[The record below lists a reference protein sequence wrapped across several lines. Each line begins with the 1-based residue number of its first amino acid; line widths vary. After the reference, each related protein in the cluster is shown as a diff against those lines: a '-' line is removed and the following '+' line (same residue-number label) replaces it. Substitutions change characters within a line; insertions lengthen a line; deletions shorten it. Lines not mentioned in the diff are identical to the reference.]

1 MGIIPFGLMAQLN
14 QNFPENVTLRVEK
27 TGINTQASDFGPA
40 FVENELWFSAFTAEE
55 ISRLNQGKSNDV
67 FYNLFA
73 SPVDEKGNLR
83 GGKNMKLQEISA
95 GYHAGPVSWCEA
107 TNELFVTLSN
117 YENPEI
123 KNVVFQKSNI
133 PLKIIILKK
142 SGSNWVQAGELPFNS
157 SSYSV
162 GHPAISVTGD
172 TLIFASNIPGKGLGG
187 TDLYMTV
194 RKNGSWG
201 EMVNLGDKINT
212 PGEDMFPYL
221 HKGKMLFYA
230 SSAKSGGQG
239 KFDIYYSGLTAG
251 GFDTPKPLAALNT
264 AEDDFGLVI
273 HPDEE
278 VGYFVSRKA
287 GGEGDDDIYKVLFEV
302 EGEYDLELLVQ
313 NKKTKNP
320 VAYAKVD
327 FNDNR
332 SITAGN
338 DGLIRRKLDKNSDY
352 TATSDVE
359 GYVNETVYIS
369 TRNKPFGTLKEI
381 LEIEKLVVGEVIVL
395 KNIYYD
401 FDKWN
406 ILPQSAIELD
416 KVVKLMDDNPTL
428 EIELSSHTDSRG
440 THAYN
445 EELSRKRAAS
455 ARDYIVSQGVSA
467 SRITS
472 RGYGETML
480 VNQCTDGVPCPETL
494 HRANRRTE
502 IKVTAF
508 QGGTLSGTDTLTI
521 GDTRVLRHSLPTEQA
536 TAGPSHSQSAT
547 ATGDIYY
554 SVQVLATGNS
564 VPVSSDHF
572 QGEAGIFEKR
582 VDAFYKYFSGKFDTY
597 PEAAGHRDRL
607 NEKFPGCFVVAFK
620 NEVPVNLNEL

>member
-1 MGIIPFGLMAQLN
+1 MNKRLLALLMGIIPFGLMAQLN

-251 GFDTPKPLAALNT
+251 GFDTPEPLTALNT

-302 EGEYDLELLVQ
+302 EGEYDLELLVRD
-313 NKKTKNP
+313 TKSHEPLAN
-320 VAYAKVD
+320 VRVN
-327 FNDNR
+327 FNDNQ
-332 SITAGN
+332 TQYTDN
-338 DGLIRRKLDKNSDY
+338 NGLIKRGLEKATDY
-352 TATSDVE
+352 TATSAHD
-359 GYVNETVYIS
+359 GYMNESITFT
-369 TRNKPFGTLKEI
+369 TRNIPFGTLKEI
-381 LEIEKLVVGEVIVL
+381 IQIEKVEVGQKFVME
-395 KNIYYD
+395 NIYYD
-401 FDKWN
+401 FDKWD
-406 ILPQSAIELD
+406 ILPESEIELD
-416 KVVKLMDDNPTL
+416 KLVKVMKDNPSWKV
-428 EIELSSHTDSRG
+428 ELGSHTDSRG

-445 EELSRKRAAS
+445 EVLSQKRSDS
-455 ARDYIVSQGVSA
+455 AVNYIVSKGIPRD
-467 SRITS
+467 RITAK
-472 RGYGETML
+472 GYGETQL
-480 VNQCTDGVPCPETL
+480 VNECADGVSCTEEQ
-494 HRANRRTE
+494 HRKNRRTE
-502 IKVTAF
+502 F
-508 QGGTLSGTDTLTI
+508 TI
-521 GDTRVLRHSLPTEQA
+521 LGMD
-536 TAGPSHSQSAT
+536 
-547 ATGDIYY
+547 
-554 SVQVLATGNS
+554 
-564 VPVSSDHF
+564 
-572 QGEAGIFEKR
+572 
-582 VDAFYKYFSGKFDTY
+582 
-597 PEAAGHRDRL
+597 
-607 NEKFPGCFVVAFK
+607 
-620 NEVPVNLNEL
+620 